1 MKKEAILADLNPA
14 PDTYC
19 SAITAVTLKNATLFD
34 GIEMKLT
41 VMQPTEIDVE
51 YVQLTLPVGGSSM
64 PIDFPLRDG
73 DVWTALIS
81 IDDGQINDWP
91 VVRHGGAYRVVVPV
105 AHDATCELLTYDF
118 KVLAES
124 RGGVN
129 YDLIPPFNNSYV
141 LLNISSAGTITNW
154 PDNPDV
160 SDFF

>member
-1 MKKEAILADLNPA
+1 
-14 PDTYC
+14 
-19 SAITAVTLKNATLFD
+19 
-34 GIEMKLT
+34 MKLT

-51 YVQLTLPVGGSSM
+51 YVQLTLPVSGTNM
-64 PIDFPLRDG
+64 PLHFPLRVG

-91 VVRHGGAYRVVVPV
+91 EDLHDDVYRVVVPV

-129 YDLIPPFNNSYV
+129 YDLIPLFNNSYV
-141 LLNISSAGTITNW
+141 HLNISRAGVITNW

>member
-1 MKKEAILADLNPA
+1 
-14 PDTYC
+14 
-19 SAITAVTLKNATLFD
+19 
-34 GIEMKLT
+34 MKLT

-51 YVQLTLPVGGSSM
+51 YVQLTLPVSGTNM
-64 PIDFPLRDG
+64 PLDFPLRDG

-91 VVRHGGAYRVVVPV
+91 VVRHGGAYRAMVPV
-105 AHDATCELLTYDF
+105 AHNATCELLTYDF

-141 LLNISSAGTITNW
+141 HLNISSAGVITNW
-154 PDNPDV
+154 PVNPDV
-160 SDFF
+160 SGFF